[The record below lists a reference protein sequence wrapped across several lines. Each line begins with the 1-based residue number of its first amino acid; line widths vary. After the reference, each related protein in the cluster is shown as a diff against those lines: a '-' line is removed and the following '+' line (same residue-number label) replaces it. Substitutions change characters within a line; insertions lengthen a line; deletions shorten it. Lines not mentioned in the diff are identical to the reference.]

1 MNQIKLGVIGG
12 GINSAVGYAHFC
24 ATNLDSNFLYYKG
37 FFSRNNKINKESAN
51 KYKIEPQNLF
61 YCLDDIITKS
71 FDIDCWLVLTPTPT
85 HFDVLTKLH
94 ASRKPIICEK
104 ALCSSLEE
112 AEKLNDLFQD
122 QDLFVVFNYTGY
134 PMIRE
139 AREMLMAGKLGELIT
154 LNFEM
159 PQSGF
164 IKRSAIGVIPKP
176 QDWRLQ
182 DDKIS
187 TISLDLGVHLHSL
200 LSFICN
206 MEPMELSAFANSFG
220 LEKGIIDNIIVS
232 MSFDNG
238 ALGNFW
244 YSKTALGQTN
254 GLKFRIFGT
263 LGSIEWVQHNPN
275 QLIFSD
281 SEGNVTQINL
291 SNNNLLEANKL
302 KYNRFKP
309 GHPAGFIEALA
320 NYYNSIFEYI
330 ISKESKQDLI
340 SLKTVE
346 SGMHLMDRIQK
357 SILKN

>member
-1 MNQIKLGVIGG
+1 MKKIKLGVIGG

-24 ATNLDSNFLYYKG
+24 ATNLDSNFLFYKG
-37 FFSRNNKINKESAN
+37 FFSRNNEINQESAN
-51 KYKIEPQNLF
+51 KYRIESQNLF
-61 YCLDDIITKS
+61 YSLDDIIS
-71 FDIDCWLVLTPTPT
+71 EASDIDCWLVLTPTPS

-112 AEKLNDLFQD
+112 AEKLNNLFDD
-122 QDLFVVFNYTGY
+122 QNLFVVFNYTGY
-134 PMIRE
+134 PMVRE
-139 AREMLMAGKLGELIT
+139 AREIVMSGKLGELIT

-164 IKRSAIGVIPKP
+164 IKRNSSGEISKP
-176 QDWRLQ
+176 QNWRLQ
-182 DDKIS
+182 DDAVS

-200 LSFICN
+200 LNFICN
-206 MEPMELSAFANSFG
+206 MEPKEISAYANSFG
-220 LEKGIIDNIIVS
+220 LEKGIIDNVIVS
-232 MSFDNG
+232 MSFDND

-263 LGSIEWVQHNPN
+263 LGSIEWVQLNPD

-309 GHPAGFIEALA
+309 GHPTGFIEA
-320 NYYNSIFEYI
+320 F
-330 ISKESKQDLI
+330 
-340 SLKTVE
+340 
-346 SGMHLMDRIQK
+346 G
-357 SILKN
+357 